1 MAGRRLSEILQGVVL
16 ILATSAVTLA
26 FDPQP
31 LQDFAVVNK
40 TAAQV
45 VSSDFLSK
53 LLRNAPTVAPG
64 DGAAAI
70 GLSLANF
77 PALQFQGVSLTSLT
91 FLPCGQN
98 PPHVHPRATELVYV
112 LEGRLLCLFADTQNR
127 LFWNILE
134 KGDVTIF
141 PRGLVH
147 AVVNVGKT
155 PARSLAFFN
164 SQNPGTTR
172 VGNAVFTSKDAN
184 GKTWPDA
191 AIASAFNIPVADVAK
206 VRAGFPPLPPSFP
219 LGKAPNGCENGRFN
233 L

>member
-1 MAGRRLSEILQGVVL
+1 MAGRRVSQILHGVVL

-26 FDPQP
+26 FDPPP

-45 VSSDFLSK
+45 VSSDFLSR
-53 LLRNAPTVAPG
+53 LLRDVPAVAPG
-64 DGAAAI
+64 NGASAI

-77 PALQFQGVSLTSLT
+77 PALQFQGVSLTSLQ

-98 PPHVHPRATELVYV
+98 PPHIHPRATEMVYV

-147 AVVNVGKT
+147 AVVNVGKKT
-155 PARSLAFFN
+155 AKSLAFFN

-172 VGNAVFTSKDAN
+172 VGNAVFTSMDSK

-191 AIASAFNIPVADVAK
+191 AIASAFNIPVAEVAK
-206 VRAGFPPLPPSFP
+206 VRANFPPLPPSFP
-219 LGKAPNGCENGRFN
+219 LGKAATGCQDGYFN